1 MNEKDSTGNNDR
13 MPGAETTS
21 VNSGV
26 SSENS
31 NGNAKITGRREEGY
45 QVKPEAIPDEVKEK
59 AIESYI
65 PAALNAN
72 LIAFNSYKIKR
83 EYPKVYQKLYD
94 YMFEK
99 AGTQQSVIDDDTIS
113 GVLLYTPRSV
123 TFDFLDENGIY
134 LNTNK
139 VKNIWGYTI
148 ENDITLLESISN
160 YKSRLEA
167 EIKGFESGLHFL
179 ENKLK

>member
-13 MPGAETTS
+13 IPGAETTPTP
-21 VNSGV
+21 SGV
-26 SSENS
+26 QGENS

-45 QVKPEAIPDEVKEK
+45 QVKPEVIPDEVKEK

-99 AGTQQSVIDDDTIS
+99 AGVNQSAVDDDTIS

-134 LNTNK
+134 LGIIKTSRWAY
-139 VKNIWGYTI
+139 NIH
-148 ENDITLLESISN
+148 NDNNLVEGLDNFKT
-160 YKSRLEA
+160 RLEA
-167 EIKGFESGLHFL
+167 EIKGFDRALYFL